1 MGDVTFAN
9 INRADGWE
17 VVSSLVA
24 VDQCIACSLTTTMN
38 KSAYAI
44 FLIQS

>member
-1 MGDVTFAN
+1 MGDVIFAN

-17 VVSSLVA
+17 VGSSLVA
-24 VDQCIACSLTTTMN
+24 VDQCIACSLTAMN

-44 FLIQS
+44 FLNQS